1 MPQPNVQNVHIDAIL
16 TNISVAYLQNTD
28 NFIADK
34 VFPVIPVDKKSN
46 LYFKYT
52 KDDWFRDEA
61 QRRADGTVSAGS
73 GYGLTT
79 DTYMAD
85 VWAFHK
91 DIGDQ
96 TRANADNPLN
106 PDMEATQFITQRL
119 LLRREVQ
126 WASDYFQAGV
136 WALGVTGQPATGST
150 ATVAAGTAVW
160 QWDDYV
166 GATGT
171 SSYTNGG
178 TYYSNPI
185 ADVELAKAAIL
196 QTTGYE
202 PNTLVLGYRVFQVL
216 KNHPLLVDRYKF
228 TQAGAIVTEDLLAQ
242 LFGVDRVLVAKAV
255 VNTANETAGDL
266 IGVGV
271 NSSNYKFTVGNNA
284 LLAYTAPN
292 PGLMTPSAGY
302 TFMWTG
308 VSGGLGTTVG
318 VSRFRMEELKADRVE
333 GEIAFDNKVVA
344 ADLGYFFSNI
354 IGGTAI

>member
-1 MPQPNVQNVHIDAIL
+1 MPQPNVNNVHIDAIL
-16 TNISVAYLQNTD
+16 TNISVAYLQNTN

-34 VFPVIPVDKKSN
+34 VFPVIPVEKKSN

-61 QRRADGTVSAGS
+61 QRRADGTASAGS

-79 DTYMAD
+79 DNYLAD
-85 VWAFHK
+85 VYAFHK

-106 PDMEATQFITQRL
+106 PDMEATQFVTQRL

-126 WASDYFQAGV
+126 WASDYFQSGV
-136 WALGVTGQPATGST
+136 WTSGDYTGVADNVSLSANETFKWSDYMGSP
-150 ATVAAGTAVW
+150 
-160 QWDDYV
+160 
-166 GATGT
+166 
-171 SSYTNGG
+171 SSFK
-178 TYYSNPI
+178 SNPI
-185 ADVELAKAAIL
+185 EDVEQAKATVL
-196 QTTGYE
+196 QNTGYE
-202 PNTLVLGYRVFQVL
+202 PNTFVLGYKVFQTL
-216 KNHPLLVDRYKF
+216 KNHPLLVDRYKY

-255 VNTANETAGDL
+255 VNSGKEGS
-266 IGVGV
+266 
-271 NSSNYKFTVGNNA
+271 NSQSYDFTVGSGA
-284 LLAYTAPN
+284 LLCYTAPN

-308 VSGGLGTTVG
+308 VSGGLGSTVG

-333 GEIAFDNKVVA
+333 AEIAFDNKVVA
-344 ADLGYFFSNI
+344 ADLGFFWSSI
-354 IGGTAI
+354 I

>member
-1 MPQPNVQNVHIDAIL
+1 L
-16 TNISVAYLQNTD
+16 TNISVAYLQNTN

-34 VFPVIPVDKKSN
+34 VFPVVPVDKKSN
-46 LYFKYT
+46 IYFKYT

-61 QRRADGTVSAGS
+61 QRRADGTASAGS

-79 DTYMAD
+79 DNYLAD
-85 VWAFHK
+85 VYAFHK

-106 PDMEATQFITQRL
+106 PDMEATQFVTQRL

-126 WASDYFQAGV
+126 WASDYFTSGV
-136 WALGVTGQPATGST
+136 WGTTKSGTSATGQTNGST
-150 ATVAAGTAVW
+150 QVTVW
-160 QWDDYV
+160 SD
-166 GATGT
+166 
-171 SSYTNGG
+171 YTNS
-178 TYYSNPI
+178 TPI
-185 ADVELAKAAIL
+185 PDIEYAKTTVL
-196 QTTGYE
+196 QNTGFE
-202 PNTLVLGYRVFQVL
+202 PNTLVLSYAVFQKL
-216 KNHPLLVDRYKF
+216 KAHPTLVDRYKY
-228 TQAGAIVTEDLLAQ
+228 TQAGAIVTEDLLAA

-255 VNTANETAGDL
+255 VNGANEGASGTYAFTAG
-266 IGVGV
+266 
-271 NSSNYKFTVGNNA
+271 NSA
-284 LLAYTAPN
+284 LLCYVAPN

-344 ADLGYFFSNI
+344 ADLGYFWSSI
-354 IGGTAI
+354 I

>member
-1 MPQPNVQNVHIDAIL
+1 MPQPNVNNVHIDAIL
-16 TNISVAYLQNTD
+16 TNISVAYLQNTN

-34 VFPVIPVDKKSN
+34 VFPTIPVEKKSN
-46 LYFKYT
+46 LYFTYT

-61 QRRADGTVSAGS
+61 QRRADGTASAGS

-79 DTYMAD
+79 ATYVAD
-85 VWAFHK
+85 VFAFHK

-106 PDMEATQFITQRL
+106 PDMEATQFVTQRL

-126 WASDYFQAGV
+126 WATDYFTSGVWGTTITGVADASTNPAATETYIWSDYK
-136 WALGVTGQPATGST
+136 T
-150 ATVAAGTAVW
+150 
-160 QWDDYV
+160 
-166 GATGT
+166 T
-171 SSYTNGG
+171 SSYK
-178 TYYSNPI
+178 SNPI
-185 ADVELAKAAIL
+185 VDVENAKAYIL

-202 PNTLVLGYRVFQVL
+202 PNTMVLGYAVFQVL
-216 KNHPLLVDRYKF
+216 KNHPLLVDRYKY

-242 LFGVDRVLVAKAV
+242 LFGVERVLVAKAV
-255 VNTANETAGDL
+255 VNTAAEGL
-266 IGVGV
+266 SG
-271 NSSNYKFTVGNNA
+271 SYSFTVGNSA
-284 LLAYTAPN
+284 LLCYTTPN

-333 GEIAFDNKVVA
+333 GEIAFDNKVVG
-344 ADLGYFFSNI
+344 ADLGYFWSAI
-354 IGGTAI
+354 I

>member
-1 MPQPNVQNVHIDAIL
+1 MPQPNVNNVHIDAIL

-61 QRRADGTVSAGS
+61 QRRADGTASAGS

-79 DTYMAD
+79 ETYMAD
-85 VWAFHK
+85 VYAFHK

-106 PDMEATQFITQRL
+106 PDMEATQFVTQRL

-126 WASDYFQAGV
+126 WSSDYFTSGIWTSGDYTGV
-136 WALGVTGQPATGST
+136 ADATAPLGANEAFKWS
-150 ATVAAGTAVW
+150 
-160 QWDDYV
+160 DYLV
-166 GATGT
+166 NPT
-171 SSYTNGG
+171 SYL
-178 TYYSNPI
+178 SNPI
-185 ADVELAKAAIL
+185 VDVETAKATVL
-196 QTTGYE
+196 QNTGYE
-202 PNTLVLGYRVFQVL
+202 PNTFVLGYKVFQTL
-216 KNHPLLVDRYKF
+216 KNHPLLVDRYKY
-228 TQAGAIVTEDLLAQ
+228 TQSGAIVTEDLLAQ

-255 VNTANETAGDL
+255 VNSGAEG
-266 IGVGV
+266 
-271 NSSNYKFTVGNNA
+271 SNAQSYDFTVGSGA
-284 LLAYTAPN
+284 LLCYTAPN

-308 VSGGLGTTVG
+308 VSGGLGSTIG

-344 ADLGYFFSNI
+344 SDLGFFWSNI
-354 IGGTAI
+354 I

>member
-1 MPQPNVQNVHIDAIL
+1 MPQPSVNNVHIDAIL
-16 TNISVAYLQNTD
+16 TNISVAYLQNTN

-34 VFPVIPVDKKSN
+34 VFPTIPVDKKSN

-61 QRRADGTVSAGS
+61 QRRADGTASAGS

-79 DTYMAD
+79 DSYMTD
-85 VWAFHK
+85 VFAFHK

-106 PDMEATQFITQRL
+106 PDMEATQFVTQRL

-126 WASDYFQAGV
+126 WASDYFTTGV
-136 WALGVTGQPATGST
+136 WATDITGVASSTTQSPAST
-150 ATVAAGTAVW
+150 QTIKW
-160 QWDDYV
+160 SD
-166 GATGT
+166 
-171 SSYTNGG
+171 YTNS
-178 TYYSNPI
+178 TPI
-185 ADVELAKAAIL
+185 VDIELAKTTIL
-196 QTTGYE
+196 SQTGYE
-202 PNTLVLGYRVFQVL
+202 PNTLVLSYAVFQKL
-216 KNHPLLVDRYKF
+216 KAHPTLVDRYKY
-228 TQAGAIVTEDLLAQ
+228 TQAGAIVTEDLLAA
-242 LFGVDRVLVAKAV
+242 LFGVDRVLVSKSVYNSGIEGASSQPYAY
-255 VNTANETAGDL
+255 TAG
-266 IGVGV
+266 
-271 NSSNYKFTVGNNA
+271 NSA
-284 LLAYTAPN
+284 LLCYTAPN

-344 ADLGYFFSNI
+344 ADLGYFWYNI
-354 IGGTAI
+354 I